1 VLKHGASVLLLAL
14 FTLLALGCGSS
25 PQELENSPDD
35 FRLIQ
40 NGAGGLTITHYV
52 GTRKAVVIPAAIS
65 GFPVT
70 VIGEEAFYRNRLT
83 SVIIPNSVTVIE
95 QEAFEGNRLT
105 SVSIPNSVTS
115 IGKYAFKNNQ
125 LSSVIIL
132 NSHTSIGRDAF
143 SGNPLTKIAITSG
156 WILNTDVGF
165 EANFLDFYSR
175 NNMTAGTYIKR
186 GELWTMGPPDP
197 AIVAEEQRLAEERR
211 LAEEQR
217 LEQQK
222 LAEEQR
228 LEQQKLAEERRLEEE
243 RLAEAKRKAE
253 AEAEAARA
261 AAEEA
266 RHNPNKLDRS
276 SYRRRKVEDFS
287 FDMVASKL
295 AAGTKVAF
303 TAKFWTKPTG
313 TTYRFE
319 DVDFGITLSSNH
331 NFVRDMP
338 DRCFGSWD
346 SIIFGWQSKSAV
358 NLYVTVKRSGQ
369 SGECSVD
376 IIDW

>member
-1 VLKHGASVLLLAL
+1 MKRSAKHEVLRHSVLKHGAPVLLLAL

-25 PQELENSPDD
+25 PQELDRTENSPED
-35 FRLIQ
+35 FNLIQ
-40 NGAGGLTITHYV
+40 NGAGGLTITSYV
-52 GTRKAVVIPAAIS
+52 GTRKDVVIPAAIN

-83 SVIIPNSVTVIE
+83 SVIIPNSVT
-95 QEAFEGNRLT
+95 
-105 SVSIPNSVTS
+105 S
-115 IGKYAFKNNQ
+115 IGNYAFKNNQ
-125 LSSVIIL
+125 LSTVSIL
-132 NSHTSIGRDAF
+132 NSVTSIGRDAF
-143 SGNPLTKIAITSG
+143 SGNPLTMISITSG
-156 WILNTDVGF
+156 RTLNTDVGF
-165 EANFLDFYSR
+165 EANFVNFY
-175 NNMTAGTYIKR
+175 NLNKTAGTYIKR

-228 LEQQKLAEERRLEEE
+228 LVEERRLAEE

-253 AEAEAARA
+253 AEAARA

-266 RHNPNKLDRS
+266 MHNPNKLDRS
-276 SYRRRKVEDFS
+276 SYRGIKVEDFS
-287 FDMVASKL
+287 FDMVAGKL

-303 TAKFWTKPTG
+303 TAKFLTKPTG
-313 TTYRFE
+313 TTYLFE
-319 DVDFGITLSSNH
+319 DVNFGITLSSNH

-338 DRCFGSWD
+338 DRCFGPWNHW
-346 SIIFGWQSKSAV
+346 FLGWQSKSAV
-358 NLYVTVKRSGQ
+358 NLYVTVKRPGQ
-369 SGECSVD
+369 PGECSVD